1 MSITRKIATKTVAV
15 LLAAFALVGVSS
27 ISSTA
32 NASSQGFRFTNSSSQ
47 PLTLV
52 GVKGDAEFESRPGDG
67 SVLKPGETVSF
78 EISDSLYATA
88 HVTYE
93 APSGRR
99 TTVLIQVAL
108 SWTPGS
114 RCEDTVKGEC
124 VISDWYP
131 KYITLGD
138 PDWS

>member
-1 MSITRKIATKTVAV
+1 MSVFQKLTVKFVAV
-15 LLAAFALVGVSS
+15 LLAAFALVGLSS
-27 ISSTA
+27 ISATA
-32 NASSQGFRFTNSSSQ
+32 NASTQGFRFTNSSSQ

-52 GVKGDAEFESRPGDG
+52 GVMGDAEFGSSPGDG

-78 EISDSLYATA
+78 EISDSLDARA

-93 APSGRR
+93 APSGRH

-114 RCEDTVKGEC
+114 ECENTVKGEC
-124 VISDWYP
+124 EILDWWP
-131 KYITLGD
+131 EVHHAG
-138 PDWS
+138 